1 MDYIQLEA
9 NITGT
14 DLELLSVIQ
23 GQTGEQYLK
32 VPVAPLGEWSHP
44 VYGKVSFTQQDFDDI
59 VENFNEGKAGF
70 DPPLFLGHPQSS
82 EVLEGEP
89 SEGWPDKLTQEGDV
103 LFAYYS
109 PTDEKLFED
118 VEKKRYRYASAEV
131 LRNARDR
138 QSGEK
143 IGTLLVG
150 LALTNRPFLP
160 FKNHGLEVAVEKFSD
175 SPGETDVSTP
185 LTVFSF
191 DLTPEIGNTSMSTK
205 TAEFE
210 TSTNTQSQ
218 ESSTHV
224 AAAPTEVL
232 STPAAPSCPPSCP
245 PTPPTDTVPREQY
258 DKLAE
263 DFSNLAK
270 EFSTMKQQFS
280 SLIEA
285 EHSRAIELKLN
296 KLNAL
301 NLPESTKQ
309 TFSDMIK
316 SGTLTAAAEEK
327 LFSDYQQLSE
337 NYKHVFAQPQGSSD
351 EGRKGSTEV
360 ELPEF
365 YSQIIERNNK
375 IIEARGGNP
384 SFQLL

>member
-1 MDYIQLEA
+1 
-9 NITGT
+9 
-14 DLELLSVIQ
+14 
-23 GQTGEQYLK
+23 
-32 VPVAPLGEWSHP
+32 
-44 VYGKVSFTQQDFDDI
+44 
-59 VENFNEGKAGF
+59 
-70 DPPLFLGHPQSS
+70 
-82 EVLEGEP
+82 
-89 SEGWPDKLTQEGDV
+89 
-103 LFAYYS
+103 
-109 PTDEKLFED
+109 
-118 VEKKRYRYASAEV
+118 
-131 LRNARDR
+131 
-138 QSGEK
+138 
-143 IGTLLVG
+143 
-150 LALTNRPFLP
+150 
-160 FKNHGLEVAVEKFSD
+160 
-175 SPGETDVSTP
+175 
-185 LTVFSF
+185 
-191 DLTPEIGNTSMSTK
+191 
-205 TAEFE
+205 
-210 TSTNTQSQ
+210 
-218 ESSTHV
+218 
-224 AAAPTEVL
+224 VL